1 MFRLTNNLWT
11 GRRSSLAKPAR
22 GSRFTEAY
30 TGRPTMDW
38 QLPSPDETPYQAR
51 RRRRRARRAA

>member
-11 GRRSSLAKPAR
+11 GRRSSLAKPGP
-22 GSRFTEAY
+22 GSRFTDAY
-30 TGRPTMDW
+30 TGRPTTEW
-38 QLPSPDETPYQAR
+38 RLSSPEETPFQA